1 MLKNI
6 RQLHLYLGTF
16 FAPLII
22 FFALTG
28 AAQTFGLHEKGSGF
42 VPQWIAKLA
51 QVHIHQR
58 VGSPP
63 RPKPEAGER
72 EKPQSAAAEAR
83 PTEARPTEARPSP
96 PKPKSSAAFK
106 WLVLLMSLGLVTT
119 TILGIIMAFKYN
131 RDRRLVWGMLI
142 AGTVLP
148 ILLLTI

>member
-22 FFALTG
+22 FFSLTG
-28 AAQTFGLHEKGSGF
+28 AAQTAGLHEKGSGL
-42 VPQWIAKLA
+42 VPDFIAKMA

-58 VGSPP
+58 AALPP
-63 RPKPEAGER
+63 REEEELPKKEEIESP
-72 EKPQSAAAEAR
+72 AAARSTPPADA
-83 PTEARPTEARPSP
+83 PRPSP
-96 PKPKSSAAFK
+96 PKSSTAFK
-106 WLVLLMSLGLVTT
+106 VLVLLMALGLITT

-148 ILLLTI
+148 IVLLSV

>member
-28 AAQTFGLHEKGSGF
+28 AAQTFGWHENKGGATH
-42 VPQWIAKLA
+42 PAWIAKLA
-51 QVHIHQR
+51 EVHIHQM
-58 VGSPP
+58 VGERKKPEGGPPAAKSSQAAEQKSPQSGGEPEEKSEAGP
-63 RPKPEAGER
+63 RP
-72 EKPQSAAAEAR
+72 SI
-83 PTEARPTEARPSP
+83 
-96 PKPKSSAAFK
+96 AFK
-106 WLVLLMSLGLVTT
+106 WLVLLMSLGLITT
-119 TILGIIMAFKYN
+119 TVLGIIMAFKYN

-148 ILLLTI
+148 IVLLYV